1 MYYETEAEIKFDEA
15 LEKLE
20 KEAEERDYEDPEEYA
35 DEQWRKH
42 FVIED
47 DQTADWA
54 MNEIRKA
61 KAEKERWKQ
70 FYDER
75 YRAICADAD
84 RTIANME
91 SILMTYFQ
99 KVPHKVTSTQE
110 NYTLPSGKLVIKKQE
125 PEYERDD
132 DKILEWLHKSGK
144 EQFVKTKES
153 VNWSSLKNTLNI
165 LGDTAS
171 DENGEIVPGLRV
183 VEREDIFKVEL
194 KKEDNHG

>member
-1 MYYETEAEIKFDEA
+1 MEKQFDE
-15 LEKLE
+15 EF
-20 KEAEERDYEDPEEYA
+20 EDTQEYN
-35 DEQWRKH
+35 DEQWRSH

-61 KAEKERWKQ
+61 KAEKERWKK

-75 YRAICADAD
+75 YQRVCDDAD

-91 SILMTYFQ
+91 SVLMTYFQ
-99 KVPHKVTSTQE
+99 KVPHKVTATQE
-110 NYTLPSGKLVIKKQE
+110 NYTLPSGKLVIKKQA

-132 DKILEWLHKSGK
+132 EQILAWLHQSGK

-153 VNWSSLKNTLNI
+153 VDWSSLKPTLNI

-171 DENGEIVPGLRV
+171 DENGEIIPGLKV

-194 KKEDNHG
+194 KKEDNNG